1 MRNILTGLIPVLVGM
16 MLLTACETDNAT
28 LLTDG
33 VWTFE
38 DMTSDSEES
47 AVISLVSLAKALLTD
62 ASMEFQEGGNYI
74 LTSSL
79 VENPTT
85 GEWQLI
91 GEDQLVL
98 DPEDEGASTSN
109 IETLTKDKLSYSENF
124 EDGQMNTYTLTTSW
138 TRN

>member
-1 MRNILTGLIPVLVGM
+1 MRNILPGLFPVLVGM
-16 MLLTACETDNAT
+16 MLLTACESDNEA

-33 VWTFE
+33 VWTFK

-62 ASMEFQEGGNYI
+62 ASMEFQEGGTYI
-74 LTSSL
+74 LTSPL
-79 VENPTT
+79 VVNPTT

-98 DPEDEGASTSN
+98 DPEDEGTSTSN
-109 IETLTKDKLSYSENF
+109 IETLTRDKLSYTESFVDE
-124 EDGQMNTYTLTTSW
+124 QMNTYKVTTTW
-138 TRN
+138 TR

>member
-1 MRNILTGLIPVLVGM
+1 MRNILSGLIPVLIGM

-33 VWTFE
+33 VWTFQ

-62 ASMEFQEGGNYI
+62 ASMEFQEGGTYI
-74 LTSSL
+74 LTSL
-79 VENPTT
+79 LQENPTR

-109 IETLTKDKLSYSENF
+109 IETLTKDKLSYSESF
-124 EDGQMNTYTLTTSW
+124 VDGQMNTYTITTTW

>member
-1 MRNILTGLIPVLVGM
+1 MRNILPGLIPVLVGM

-33 VWTFE
+33 VWTFQ
-38 DMTSDSEES
+38 DMTSDSEDS

-62 ASMEFQEGGNYI
+62 ASMEFQEGGTYI
-74 LTSSL
+74 LTSPL

-98 DPEDEGASTSN
+98 EPEDEGASTSN
-109 IETLTKDKLSYSENF
+109 IETLTKDKLSYSESLV
-124 EDGQMNTYTLTTSW
+124 DGQMNTYTVTATW
-138 TRN
+138 TR

>member
-1 MRNILTGLIPVLVGM
+1 MRNIISGLIPILVGM

-33 VWTFE
+33 EWTFQ

-62 ASMEFQEGGNYI
+62 ASMEFQEGGTYI
-74 LTSSL
+74 LTSL
-79 VENPTT
+79 LQENPTT

-109 IETLTKDKLSYSENF
+109 IETLTKDKLSYSESF
-124 EDGQMNTYTLTTSW
+124 VDGQMNTYKVTTSW
-138 TRN
+138 TR

>member
-1 MRNILTGLIPVLVGM
+1 MRNIISGLIPILVGM

-33 VWTFE
+33 VWTFQ

-62 ASMEFQEGGNYI
+62 ASMEFQEGGTYI
-74 LTSSL
+74 LTSPL

-109 IETLTKDKLSYSENF
+109 IETLTKDKLSYSESF
-124 EDGQMNTYTLTTSW
+124 VDGQMNTYKVTTSW
-138 TRN
+138 TR